1 MGKRIVITSFGS
13 FGDIYPYL
21 GIARRLTQRGH
32 DPVFATSAYYRPLIE
47 GEGVAFCSV
56 RPDIDLEDRAL
67 ARRVM
72 EPKHG
77 AEFLVR
83 ELLLPHLRHAYADLA
98 AATRGADLLVTHPIT
113 FAGPLV
119 AERHQIPWV
128 STVLAPMSF
137 FSAYDLPHFPPLPW
151 LGWLYRLGPGV
162 GRGLIHMAKWMTRR
176 WPEPIRQLRADLG
189 LPAAADPLHEG
200 QFSPGLTL
208 ALFSRLLA
216 DPQPDW
222 PPHTQV
228 TGFVLYQGPRRLP
241 PEVAQ
246 FLEAG
251 PAPLVFTLG
260 SSAVSAAGPFYQE
273 SVEAVRRLG
282 HRAVLLVGT
291 DPQNHPPEPLPA
303 GVLAVPY
310 APHGDLFPR
319 ALAIIHQGGIGTTG
333 QALRAGRP
341 MLVVPYAFDQPDN
354 AVRVMN
360 LGVARTLLPKHYA
373 AMRVVEQVRALLE
386 DPHYAQRAAEVG
398 GMVRAEDELQRACD
412 ALEAYLATPPH
423 GSAPG

>member
-21 GIARRLTQRGH
+21 GLARQLAQRGYE
-32 DPVFATSAYYRPLIE
+32 PVFATSAYYRPLIE
-47 GEGVAFCSV
+47 GEGVAFRPV
-56 RPDIDLEDRAL
+56 RPDFDPEDRAL
-67 ARRVM
+67 VRRVM

-77 AEFLVR
+77 AEVLVR
-83 ELLLPHLRHAYADLA
+83 ELLLPHVRHAYADLA
-98 AATRGADLLVTHPIT
+98 TATRGADLLVTHPLA
-113 FAGPLV
+113 FAGRLV

-137 FSAYDLPHFPPLPW
+137 VSAYDLPVPPSLPQLVW
-151 LGWLYRLGPGV
+151 LRRLGPGV
-162 GRGLIHMAKWMTRR
+162 SRGLIRLAKWATRR
-176 WPEPIRQLRADLG
+176 WTRPIRQLRADLG
-189 LPAAADPLHEG
+189 LSAGADPLFEG

-216 DPQPDW
+216 NPQPDW
-222 PPHTQV
+222 PPHTQI
-228 TGFVLYQGPRRLP
+228 TGFIDYQGPSRLSP
-241 PEVAQ
+241 AVAQ

-260 SSAVSAAGPFYQE
+260 SSAVNAAGPFYQE
-273 SVEAVRRLG
+273 SLDAVRRLG

-291 DPQNHPPEPLPA
+291 DPQNRLPEPLPA

-310 APHGDLFPR
+310 APHSDLFPR
-319 ALAIIHQGGIGTTG
+319 ALAIVHQGGIGTTG

-354 AVRVMN
+354 AWRVTK
-360 LGVARTLLPKHYA
+360 LGVARTLFPKHYEA
-373 AMRVVEQVRALLE
+373 RRVVERVRALVE
-386 DPHYAQRAAEVG
+386 DPRYARRAAEAG
-398 GMVRAEDELQRACD
+398 CMVRAEDGVQCACD
-412 ALEAYLATPPH
+412 ALEAYLGTAPP
-423 GSAPG
+423 A

>member
-1 MGKRIVITSFGS
+1 MGKRIVVTSFGS
-13 FGDIYPYL
+13 LGDIYPYL
-21 GIARRLTQRGH
+21 GLARRLRQRGH
-32 DPVFATSAYYRPLIE
+32 DPVFATSAHYRPLIE
-47 GEGVAFCSV
+47 GEGVAFCPV
-56 RPDIDLEDRAL
+56 RPDIDPEDHAL

-72 EPKHG
+72 EPTRG
-77 AEFLVR
+77 AEVLVR

-98 AATRGADLLVTHPIT
+98 AATCGADLLVTHPIT

-128 STVLAPMSF
+128 STVLAPLSF
-137 FSAYDLPHFPPLPW
+137 FSAYDLPVAPSLPR
-151 LGWLYRLGPGV
+151 LGWLRRLGPGV
-162 GRGLIHMAKWMTRR
+162 GWGLMRVAKWVTRH
-176 WPEPIRQLRADLG
+176 WTEPIRQLRGDLG
-189 LPAAADPLHEG
+189 LPAGADPLYEG

-216 DPQPDW
+216 APQPDW
-222 PPHTQV
+222 PPHTQI
-228 TGFVLYQGPRRLP
+228 TGFIGYQGPRRLP
-241 PEVAQ
+241 PEVAR

-273 SVEAVRRLG
+273 SIEAVRRLG
-282 HRAVLLVGT
+282 RRAVLLVGT
-291 DPQNHPPEPLPA
+291 DPQNQPPEPLPA

-354 AVRVMN
+354 AWRVMK
-360 LGVARTLLPKHYA
+360 LGVARRLLPKHYVA
-373 AMRVVEQVRALLE
+373 TRVVAQVRALVE
-386 DPHYAQRAAEVG
+386 APPYAQRAAEVG
-398 GMVRAEDELQRACD
+398 GLVRAEDGVQGACD
-412 ALEAYLATPPH
+412 ALEAYLGTAPP
-423 GSAPG
+423 A

>member
-1 MGKRIVITSFGS
+1 MGKRIVLTSFGS
-13 FGDIYPYL
+13 FGDIFPYL
-21 GIARRLTQRGH
+21 GLARRLTQRGH
-32 DPVFATSAYYRPLIE
+32 EPVIATSAHYRPLVE
-47 GEGVAFCSV
+47 GEGVAFCPV
-56 RPDIDLEDRAL
+56 RPDIDPEDHAL
-67 ARRVM
+67 VRRVM
-72 EPKHG
+72 EPKRG
-77 AEFLVR
+77 AGVLVR
-83 ELLLPHLRHAYADLA
+83 EFLLFHLRHAYADLT

-119 AERHQIPWV
+119 AERYQIPWV

-137 FSAYDLPHFPPLPW
+137 FSAYDLPVAPSLPQLVW
-151 LGWLYRLGPGV
+151 LRRLGPGV
-162 GRGLIHMAKWMTRR
+162 SRGLIRLAKWATRR
-176 WPEPIRQLRADLG
+176 WTEPIRQLRADLG
-189 LPAAADPLHEG
+189 LAAGADPLFEG

-228 TGFVLYQGPRRLP
+228 TGFIAYQGPSRLP
-241 PEVAQ
+241 PAVAQ

-260 SSAVSAAGPFYQE
+260 SSAVSAAGSFYQE
-273 SVEAVRRLG
+273 SLAAVRRLG

-291 DPQNHPPEPLPA
+291 DPQNHLPEPLPA
-303 GVLAVPY
+303 GVLAVQY

-319 ALAIIHQGGIGTTG
+319 ALAVVHHGGIGTTG

-354 AVRVMN
+354 ARRVTQ
-360 LGVARTLLPKHYA
+360 LGVARMLFPKHYEA
-373 AMRVVEQVRALLE
+373 RRVVAQVRALVE
-386 DPHYAQRAAEVG
+386 DPRYAQRAAEVG
-398 GMVRAEDELQRACD
+398 GLVRAEDGVQRACD
-412 ALEAYLATPPH
+412 TLEAYLGTAPP
-423 GSAPG
+423 A